1 MAQLKILSHLLLG
14 ERVFSQ
20 CSTSVRVQRA
30 SLHPEFAIGFGSR
43 RAPLHPQ
50 LAMVFGPRRA
60 PLHLELAIWLGSR
73 RAPLHPGLRYS
84 GPLVPRVRTNWHRS
98 RQGGGGG
105 RGGEGA
111 GGGGRQKEGKG
122 EKSHLSQ
129 NLDVLTWQVGKK
141 KHTSTNKLILAI
153 FANLALLAARIVFFG
168 WEIVC
173 FVFLV

>member
-14 ERVFSQ
+14 ERIFSQ
-20 CSTSVRVQRA
+20 CSPSVRVQRA
-30 SLHPEFAIGFGSR
+30 SLQPEF
-43 RAPLHPQ
+43 
-50 LAMVFGPRRA
+50 AMVFGPRRA
-60 PLHLELAIWLGSR
+60 PLHLEFAIWLGSR

-84 GPLVPRVRTNWHRS
+84 SPLVPRVRTNWQRS

-105 RGGEGA
+105 V
-111 GGGGRQKEGKG
+111 QKEGKG

-129 NLDVLTWQVGKK
+129 NLDILTWQVGKK

-153 FANLALLAARIVFFG
+153 FANLALLAARIAICFSV